1 MLCPDRRSLIIAR
14 DGECVANSV
23 VFSLRRVFN
32 YCWYVAKEKK
42 NRNESRTKREQTDRQ
57 AGRLKTEQKDNSSMR
72 KQSKIESCTHKV
84 PLPVAM
90 PVPQPQQRVP

>member
-1 MLCPDRRSLIIAR
+1 MCGKFCGLFIAPR
-14 DGECVANSV
+14 FQLLLVC
-23 VFSLRRVFN
+23 
-32 YCWYVAKEKK
+32 CKKEK
-42 NRNESRTKREQTDRQ
+42 NRNEFRTKREQTDRQ